1 MVRSVT
7 TKAKQAISDAA
18 QRSVENVRSVAG
30 DAFGVAAKATDV
42 RGRIDDKR
50 ACCRTGKTQAI
61 YAGHE
66 TGNRHDREQA
76 PAQEKGHE
84 KESRQEEN
92 GFETENE
99 TARAPVTA
107 QASVDGNRKPD
118 RSR

>member
-18 QRSVENVRSVAG
+18 QRSVQNVRSVAG

-42 RGRIDDKR
+42 VVEFDDKR

-66 TGNRHDREQA
+66 TGNRHDRGQA
-76 PAQEKGHE
+76 PAQEKGH
-84 KESRQEEN
+84 KKKVARKKTASRRKAKRR
-92 GFETENE
+92 
-99 TARAPVTA
+99 AR
-107 QASVDGNRKPD
+107 R
-118 RSR
+118 